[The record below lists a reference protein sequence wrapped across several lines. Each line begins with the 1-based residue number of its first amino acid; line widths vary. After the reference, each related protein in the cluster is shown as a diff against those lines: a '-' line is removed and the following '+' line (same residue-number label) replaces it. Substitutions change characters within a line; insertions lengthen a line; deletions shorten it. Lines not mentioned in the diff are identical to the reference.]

1 MFDFLKK
8 LAFGLD
14 LSDRSLKIVQFKKW
28 KDQLFLSSF
37 IKKDIPGGI
46 VNGGIIQDEK
56 ELISILKGALKE
68 IKGDSLTSKRVVC
81 NLPEEKVFTRVIQL
95 PLMKEEEIAQA
106 IQWEAEAHIPI
117 SASEAY
123 IDWQVIE
130 PIINHLDHIDILI
143 AAAPRDLVNSY
154 LSFLKNSGLQ
164 PIALEPESVAVVR
177 SLIKPGDHKPTII
190 VDLGATGT
198 NFVIFSARAIRF
210 TAHTDVSGQLLGDT
224 IAKDLKIS
232 EKEAHQLK
240 IKVGLDETVK
250 KGEVYHTL
258 KPLIDKLVKQINEY
272 IGFYYDN
279 IDHVHAPEKKIGQ
292 VLLCGGDSLLINLPS
307 YLEQKLKIPV
317 KVGAPLRNIS
327 TADAKGKA
335 NSNKKTIFPKK
346 ESLTYNTAIGLALNE
361 ND

>member
-1 MFDFLKK
+1 MFDFPKK

-14 LSDRSLKIVQFKKW
+14 LSDRSLKIVQFKKQ

-37 IKKDIPGGI
+37 IKKNIPIG
-46 VNGGIIQDEK
+46 VVQGGIIRNEK
-56 ELISILKGALKE
+56 ELISILKGALNE
-68 IKGDSLTSKRVVC
+68 IKGNPLTNKRVVC

-106 IQWEAEAHIPI
+106 IQWEAEAHIPMGI
-117 SASEAY
+117 DEVY
-123 IDWQVIE
+123 MDWQVIE
-130 PIINHLDHIDILI
+130 PVVNHLNHVDILI

-190 VDLGATGT
+190 VDLGTTGT

-210 TAHTDVSGQLLGDT
+210 TSHTHISGRLFEDI

-232 EKEAHQLK
+232 KKEAHQLK
-240 IKVGLDETVK
+240 IKVGLDETKK
-250 KGEVYHTL
+250 KGRVYRTL
-258 KPLIDKLVKQINEY
+258 KPLIDKLVQQINEY
-272 IGFYYDN
+272 LDFYYDN
-279 IDHVHAPEKKIGQ
+279 IDHVHASEKKIGQ

-327 TADAKGKA
+327 TANAKSKA
-335 NSNKKTIFPKK
+335 NLNKKTIFSKK